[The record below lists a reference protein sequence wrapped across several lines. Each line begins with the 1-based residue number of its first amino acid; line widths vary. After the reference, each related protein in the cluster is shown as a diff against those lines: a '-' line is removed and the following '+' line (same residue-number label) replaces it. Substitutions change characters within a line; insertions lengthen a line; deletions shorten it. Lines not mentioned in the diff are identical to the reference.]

1 MHKCVRL
8 TLIILIVISTV
19 SSIALAQ
26 GENNPPPLRRVTLY
40 KHGVGYFER
49 EGKVNGDQQ
58 VTFLFDAA
66 QMNDVLKSLVA
77 LDMGNGPGRGA
88 AGKISAVTFDSIK
101 PVDKRLEEFGISLDS
116 TNSTGLT
123 SLLGQ
128 LKGAR
133 VEVRAGPGPSVGVVV
148 GIEKR
153 ARMIGAERTE
163 TQELALVTDGG
174 ELRAIAFD
182 QIRGVRLLDA
192 RLREDLEQYLSI
204 LQSTI
209 HKNLRKLTI
218 SATGQGERDLFI
230 SYVVEAPVWKTTYR
244 VVLDEESKP
253 FLQGWALV
261 DNVQD
266 EDWTDVTLS
275 LVSGAPISFIQDLQQ
290 PRYKQRPVVGMPDD
304 VSVAPQVPQAALGNA
319 IKLVSSGRGGVV
331 EGVIND
337 PNGNAIAGATVRVRQ
352 VGTNA
357 EISSTTDSTG
367 RYRVRGLPQG
377 LYSLTIEARGF
388 QKTNLNGVT
397 VAAGRSTNNNVALRV
412 GSVTETVTVTTD
424 GVNPLPMNGRNY
436 PGLAR
441 VSTGAAMRSED
452 SGVEADIETQDIG
465 ELFEYR
471 ISHPVTIKR
480 NSSALIPILQNQIE
494 GESVS
499 LYNRETREQNP
510 MNALY
515 LNNNTGLTLESGPL
529 TIIENDTYAGEALT
543 GRIKPGEKRFITY
556 AVDLGLRVSVKEDEE
571 DQKAFLVEIINGEFR
586 LHYKQ
591 TKTTSY
597 TFNNLTAR
605 AKTVYIEHP
614 YDKNAKW
621 RLVENSRPVETTEGY
636 HRFKVVVAPNTTTQ
650 FSVSEELPEINTFA
664 LTNITTNDI
673 QVFVKSN
680 YLTPQMKESLE
691 SVSELKAQISA
702 LSSQISEKQAEIGAI
717 GKDQER
723 MRENLRALGKTA
735 EEKQLVQRYVGKIS
749 QGEDQLERLRQE
761 EKKLQEERNILQRRL
776 DESVK
781 KLAMN
786 HRLN

>member
-1 MHKCVRL
+1 MYTYVRSIFFMLIL
-8 TLIILIVISTV
+8 TSII
-19 SSIALAQ
+19 SSLVLAQ

-49 EGKVNGDQQ
+49 QGKVNGDQQ

-77 LDMGNGPGRGA
+77 LDLGKGA
-88 AGKISAVTFDSIK
+88 DKGKISAVTFDSIK

-116 TNSTGLT
+116 TNATGLT

-133 VEVRAGPGPSVGVVV
+133 VEGRAGPEPAAGVVV

-153 ARMIGAERTE
+153 ARWQGAEKTE
-163 TQELALVTDGG
+163 TQELVLVSDGG
-174 ELRAIAFD
+174 ELRSIPLD
-182 QIRGVRLLDA
+182 QIRGVKLLDA
-192 RLREDLEQYLSI
+192 KLREDLDQYLSI

-218 SATGQGERDLFI
+218 STTGQGERDLFL

-244 VVLDEESKP
+244 VVLEAKSKP

-266 EDWTDVTLS
+266 EDWNDVTLS
-275 LVSGAPISFIQDLQQ
+275 PVSFIQDLQQ
-290 PRYKQRPVVGMPDD
+290 PRYKRRPVVGMPDD
-304 VSVAPQVPQAALGNA
+304 VTVGPQIPQASLGTTLGIA
-319 IKLVSSGRGGVV
+319 SSGSGSI
-331 EGVIND
+331 EGIVTD
-337 PNGNAIAGATVRVRQ
+337 ATGAAIAGANVRVKHPAT
-352 VGTNA
+352 GA
-357 EISSTTDSTG
+357 EIMATTDYEG
-367 RYRVRGLPQG
+367 RYRVRRLAVGT
-377 LYSLTIEARGF
+377 YSVTAEKPGF
-388 QKTNLNGVT
+388 NSTRVSGVN
-397 VAAGRSTNNNVALRV
+397 VATAGRTNNNIQLNV
-412 GSVTETVTVTTD
+412 GTVSETVEIAASSSRLETESSTVSASSMKD
-424 GVNPLPMNGRNY
+424 EN
-436 PGLAR
+436 
-441 VSTGAAMRSED
+441 
-452 SGVEADIETQDIG
+452 SGVDIHVETQDIG

-471 ISHPVTIKR
+471 IAQPVTIKR

-499 LYNRETREQNP
+499 LYNREAREQNP
-510 MNALY
+510 MSALY
-515 LNNNTGLTLESGPL
+515 LNNTTGLTLESGSL

-556 AVDLGLRVSVKEDEE
+556 AVDLGCRVSVKEDEE
-571 DQKAFLVEIINGEFR
+571 DQKAYQAEIINGEFR

-591 TKTTSY
+591 MKTTVY
-597 TFNNLTAR
+597 TLNNLTDR

-614 YDKNAKW
+614 YDKDEKW
-621 RLVENSRPVETTEGY
+621 QLVKTTKPVETTEKY
-636 HRFKVVVAPNTTTQ
+636 HRFKAVVAPKTTAQ
-650 FSVSEELPEINTFA
+650 FSVSEELPESHTYG

-680 YLTPQMKESLE
+680 YLTPDMKQSLE
-691 SVSELKAQISA
+691 GVTELKAQLAATSREIA
-702 LSSQISEKQAEIGAI
+702 EKQGEINTI
-717 GKDQER
+717 TKDQER
-723 MRENLRALGKTA
+723 MRENLRALGKTD
-735 EEKQLVQRYVGKIS
+735 EEKQLVQRYVAKIA

-761 EKKLQEERNILQRRL
+761 EKKLQDQRNNLQRQL
-776 DESVK
+776 DERVK
-781 KLAMN
+781 KLAMD

>member
-1 MHKCVRL
+1 MYKCVRS
-8 TLIILIVISTV
+8 TFFILILASIV
-19 SSIALAQ
+19 SSPALAQ
-26 GENNPPPLRRVTLY
+26 NENNPPPLRRVTLY

-49 EGKVNGDQQ
+49 QGKVNGDQQ

-77 LDMGNGPGRGA
+77 LDLGKGA
-88 AGKISAVTFDSIK
+88 DKGKISAVTFDSIK

-116 TNSTGLT
+116 TNAMGMT

-133 VEVRAGPGPSVGVVV
+133 VEVRVGQILGAGVVV

-153 ARMIGAERTE
+153 ARTQGAEKIE
-163 TQELALVTDGG
+163 TQELVLVSGGG
-174 ELRAIAFD
+174 ELRSIPLD
-182 QIRGVRLLDA
+182 QIRGIKLLDA
-192 RLREDLEQYLSI
+192 KLREDLEQYLSI

-218 SATGQGERDLFI
+218 STTGQGERDLFL

-244 VVLDEESKP
+244 VVLGAESKP

-266 EDWTDVTLS
+266 EDWNDVTLS
-275 LVSGAPISFIQDLQQ
+275 LVSGAPVSFIQDLQQ

-304 VSVAPQVPQAALGNA
+304 VTVAPQIPQSSLGATPGFASGGGA
-319 IKLVSSGRGGVV
+319 IEGVV
-331 EGVIND
+331 QDASG
-337 PNGNAIAGATVRVRQ
+337 AIIANATVKAIQ
-352 VGTNA
+352 SGTGA
-357 EISSTTDSTG
+357 EITATTDANG
-367 RYRVRGLPQG
+367 RYRLRGLPPGTYRVRVDSQG
-377 LYSLTIEARGF
+377 FKRFEIAGLHLAPGTLARNNVRLDAGS
-388 QKTNLNGVT
+388 VSET
-397 VAAGRSTNNNVALRV
+397 VA
-412 GSVTETVTVTTD
+412 VTAQQIAS
-424 GVNPLPMNGRNY
+424 LPVNGRNFLDMAKMA
-436 PGLAR
+436 PGA
-441 VSTGAAMRSED
+441 SAMRDED

-499 LYNRETREQNP
+499 LYNHEARAQNP
-510 MNALY
+510 MSALY
-515 LNNNTGLTLESGPL
+515 LNNDTGLTLESGPL

-556 AVDLGLRVSVKEDEE
+556 AVDLGCRVSVKEDEE
-571 DQKAFLVEIINGEFR
+571 DQKAYRAEIINGAFN

-591 TKTTSY
+591 MKTTVY
-597 TFNNLTAR
+597 TLNNLTDR
-605 AKTVYIEHP
+605 PKTVYIEHP
-614 YDKNAKW
+614 YDKDEKW
-621 RLVENSRPVETTEGY
+621 QLIKTADPVETTEQY
-636 HRFKVVVAPNTTTQ
+636 HRFKVTVAPKAATQ
-650 FSVSEELPEINTFA
+650 FSVSEELPESHTYL

-680 YLTPQMKESLE
+680 YLTPEMKQSLE
-691 SVSELKAQISA
+691 DIAELKSRIAAISREIA
-702 LSSQISEKQAEIGAI
+702 EKQSEINTI
-717 GKDQER
+717 TKDQER
-723 MRENLRALGKTA
+723 MRENLRALGKTE
-735 EEKQLVQRYVGKIS
+735 EEKQLVQRYVGKIA
-749 QGEDQLERLRQE
+749 QGEDQLEKLRQE
-761 EKKLQEERNILQRRL
+761 EKKFQEEKNNLQRQL
-776 DESVK
+776 DERVK
-781 KLAMN
+781 KLAMD